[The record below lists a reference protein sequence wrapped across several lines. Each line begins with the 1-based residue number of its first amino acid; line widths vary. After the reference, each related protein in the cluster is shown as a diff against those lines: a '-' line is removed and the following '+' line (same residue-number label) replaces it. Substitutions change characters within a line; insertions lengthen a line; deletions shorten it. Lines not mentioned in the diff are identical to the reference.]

1 MIFKKAVI
9 AGYLSLDITSSLH
22 ESSLSEPGG
31 RGASQ
36 IGQAGLSPGG
46 LAKLALD
53 LHHLGVPTRLVGKV
67 GDDPFGDVFVRII
80 KEKAPNLVDGLI
92 LDPSVPTAYK
102 LNIGDDHYYFPGAN
116 KSFYASDLHRDI
128 LREADL
134 FHFGHPAL
142 MRSIYRGDAGELV
155 SILQRVRREGLSTS
169 LDLGLPDMGEAAGAV
184 DWSLVLEN
192 ALPLVDILIADI
204 PQLLFYLRSEGN
216 QQYSE
221 YGHADGVEGLS
232 PGLLHVMSECV
243 LKFGVNIL
251 IVNLGEQGFYM
262 RTNGE
267 QAWKRPGRGLSGLGE
282 AWFDREIWEPV
293 FVSGDQET
301 INDYDHGLAGFFAGL
316 LADSDPETAIK
327 LAAAVSAS
335 NNQEALHSFWDAN
348 PEICR
353 ELETA
358 S

>member
-22 ESSLSEPGG
+22 ESLLSEPGG

-36 IGQAGLSPGG
+36 IGQAALSPGG
-46 LAKLALD
+46 LAKLVLD

-67 GDDPFGDVFVRII
+67 GDDPFGDVFVRVL
-80 KEKAPNLVDGLI
+80 KDKAPTLVDGLI

-102 LNIGDDHYYFPGAN
+102 LNIGDAHYYFPGAN

-142 MRSIYRGDAGELV
+142 MRSIYRGDGGELV

-169 LDLGLPDMGEAAGAV
+169 LDFGLPAMGGTAGAV
-184 DWSLVLEN
+184 DWSVLLEN
-192 ALPLVDILIADI
+192 ALPLVDVLIADI
-204 PQLLFYLRSEGN
+204 PQLLFLLNIEGY
-216 QQYSE
+216 QDISGAELEHLIQS
-221 YGHADGVEGLS
+221 DLS
-232 PGLLHVMSECV
+232 GLLHALSERV

-251 IVNLGEQGFYM
+251 MVNLGEQGFYL

-267 QAWKRPGRGLSGLGE
+267 HAWKRPGRGLSGLGE
-282 AWFDREIWEPV
+282 AWFDREIREQA
-293 FVSGDQET
+293 FASGDQQI
-301 INDYDHGLAGFFAGL
+301 INDYDHGLAGFLAGL
-316 LADSDPETAIK
+316 LADSGPETALK
-327 LAAAVSAS
+327 LAAAISALKD
-335 NNQEALHSFWDAN
+335 QEALRSFWDAN
-348 PEICR
+348 PEILR
-353 ELETA
+353 EIEIA

>member
-36 IGQAGLSPGG
+36 IGQAALSPGG
-46 LAKLALD
+46 LANLALA

-67 GDDPFGDVFVRII
+67 GDDPFGDTFFRVI
-80 KEKAPNLVDGLI
+80 KDKAPNLVDGLI
-92 LDPSVPTAYK
+92 LDPSVPTGYK

-134 FHFGHPAL
+134 FHFGHPAI
-142 MRSIYRGDAGELV
+142 MRSIYRGDGGELV

-169 LDLGLPDMGEAAGAV
+169 LDFGLPEVGGSAGAV
-184 DWSLVLEN
+184 NWSVLLAN

-204 PQLLFYLRSEGN
+204 PQLLFFLKPEGD

-221 YGHADGVEGLS
+221 YGHVDAVEGLP
-232 PGLLHVMSECV
+232 PGLLHELSERIM
-243 LKFGVNIL
+243 KFGVKIL
-251 IVNLGEQGFYM
+251 MVNLREHGFYL

-267 QAWKRPGRGLSGLGE
+267 HAWKKPGRGLSGLGE
-282 AWFDREIWEPV
+282 AWIDHEIREPV
-293 FVSGDQET
+293 FGSGDQET
-301 INDYDHGLAGFFAGL
+301 LNDYDHGLAGFLAGL
-316 LADSDPETAIK
+316 LADSGPETALK
-327 LAAAVSAS
+327 LAAAGSAS
-335 NNQEALHSFWDAN
+335 KNKEALRSFWGAN
-348 PEICR
+348 PEIR
-353 ELETA
+353 LEVEG
-358 S
+358 SS